1 MKSSSHS
8 NNQLQDPLEPVKIV
22 PLTSEMKPIEYI
34 PDLKWKEAMQVL
46 FKSSLPIAIV
56 YFLNIFSRLT
66 VFYFLRPMGQDLL
79 SGAYGIGNT
88 FFSGVCFAITV
99 SLNLGMLSRLSQ
111 AYGHKKYQ
119 LMGYYLHRGFIT
131 NTMAQCVL
139 AVFMHYSCDI
149 FSALGYQTA
158 LAAEIGSYLSTS
170 IPSIFLYMIFS
181 TLNFYLISIRVFAP
195 GAIIQFVG
203 AIAYI
208 LMAGFFITDERQAV
222 VGAAYAN
229 VISYGLLAI
238 LMILYIWYKNPLPE
252 SLFMPNKTSRD
263 RLLDFFKHQ
272 LVVGSMLFV
281 QWFGVE
287 TIGFFSGVLSP
298 DQTAAYPATYE
309 AIQLMYVIPIATGNT
324 IMVFIGS
331 AMSSK
336 LHRKGRKYL
345 KAGIIMAILGALIT
359 IAMYLPLASQ
369 IASLLLSES
378 VAQADSVKLI
388 NLYMICIPADF
399 LQMVMG
405 FGLRAIGKEMI
416 AFYSLVISL
425 FLVGLPLALF
435 LCFYT
440 YLEMYGLVWGVII
453 GVYLLSLIYLCIY
466 CLTNWKRQ
474 AERISNKI
482 DREAILSG
490 LIPDDE
496 RFCVVDDDE

>member
-1 MKSSSHS
+1 MNTSDTNSHKTQS
-8 NNQLQDPLEPVKIV
+8 TIEPVKIV
-22 PLTSEMKPIEYI
+22 PSSSEAKFSEVNQ
-34 PDLKWKEAMQVL
+34 DLKWNEAMQVL

-66 VFYFLRPMGQDLL
+66 VFYFLKPMGQDLL

-88 FFSGVCFAITV
+88 FISGVCFAMTV

-111 AYGHKKYQ
+111 AYGHQKYQ

-131 NTMAQCVL
+131 NTMAQLVL
-139 AVFMHYSCDI
+139 AIIMHYSYEI
-149 FSALGYQTA
+149 FTLLGYSEN
-158 LAAEIGSYLSTS
+158 LAVQINSYLSTS
-170 IPSIFLYMIFS
+170 IPSIFMYMIFS

-208 LMAGFFITDERQAV
+208 FTAWFFITDENQAV

-229 VISYGLLAI
+229 VISYGLLAV
-238 LMILYIWYKNPLPE
+238 LMILYIIYKNPHPE
-252 SLFMPNKTSRD
+252 SLFLPNHTSRE
-263 RLLDFFKHQ
+263 RLTDFFKHQ
-272 LVVGSMLFV
+272 VIVGSMLFV

-287 TIGFFSGVLSP
+287 TIGFFSGVLST

-309 AIQLMYVIPIATGNT
+309 AIQLMYVIPIATGST

-336 LHRKGRKYL
+336 IYRKARKYL
-345 KAGIIMAILGALIT
+345 KVGIIFTIIGALIT
-359 IAMYLPLASQ
+359 IAIYLPLASQ
-369 IASLLLSES
+369 IASLILGS
-378 VAQADSVKLI
+378 VQSQNDSVKMI
-388 NLYMICIPADF
+388 KLYMICIPADF

-416 AFYSLVISL
+416 AFYSLVVSL

-435 LCFYT
+435 LCFYSN
-440 YLEMYGLVWGVII
+440 LDMYGLVWGVII
-453 GVYLLSLIYLCIY
+453 GVYLLMFIYLCIY
-466 CLTNWKRQ
+466 CLTNWKKQ

-496 RFCVVDDDE
+496 RFCVCDDDE